1 MFIETKVG
9 KCCIYIFLQLCYSCW
24 ETLGAEKENESC
36 IFKSVEANGDLIDS
50 VLATLVENKVVPDP
64 FYGLQNE
71 TIIDI
76 ADSGREYYTVWFFT
90 TFQSKLVRNLL
101 TWNMFLR
108 FYTYWNDFHVNFF
121 ETVRFPLVAFLINS
135 TWQCL
140 FLPTFCEL
148 FSCNLSVLG

>member
-9 KCCIYIFLQLCYSCW
+9 KCCIYIYLRLCYSCC
-24 ETLGAEKENESC
+24 ETLGAEIENESC
-36 IFKSVEANGDLIDS
+36 IFKSVKANGDLIDS

-76 ADSGREYYTVWFFT
+76 ADSGREYYTFWFFT

-101 TWNMFLR
+101 T
-108 FYTYWNDFHVNFF
+108 
-121 ETVRFPLVAFLINS
+121 
-135 TWQCL
+135 
-140 FLPTFCEL
+140 
-148 FSCNLSVLG
+148 